1 MHFIDIGAY
10 EARGLTGHSNGA
22 HPVCV
27 SCISVAMPQVH
38 VLTQAL
44 ERYRSYLSST
54 TEVHYKFYIFIAVPV
69 QPTVISVSPAWY
81 Y

>member
-10 EARGLTGHSNGA
+10 QARGLTGHSNGA

-44 ERYRSYLSST
+44 ERYRSYL
-54 TEVHYKFYIFIAVPV
+54 VPHSI
-69 QPTVISVSPAWY
+69 Q
-81 Y
+81 